1 MKSASDSFC
10 DSFCARFAS
19 AWRRT
24 DDLFALVPR
33 SAWLAQPIDLR
44 HPVLFY
50 VGHLPAF
57 AWNQIGRGALGLGH
71 VNPRLDALFARG
83 IDPAD
88 TDRAKAQHIASW
100 PSIDETLAYRNVVRA
115 DILRCIPLVL
125 ARTDDLLCQ
134 HGRVLQMVLEH
145 EWMHH
150 ETLLYMLAESPPGLM
165 VRPDSV
171 APPLTG
177 EGKAAEARRIE
188 AGEAVLGAKWTEIPF
203 GWDNEFSQ
211 VTVDVPAFTI
221 DSLPVRNSD
230 WLRFLEGQD
239 GSTDGQRALW
249 PQSWA
254 RDPNGQLAIKTLFGL
269 IPFEEGAGFPVQVS
283 GNQARIYCEQKGGRL
298 PTEAELHRAAYHA
311 PDGSLRDHP
320 WGRENP
326 SAEHGNFGF
335 RRFYPTPV
343 GQYPAGRSAWGVEE
357 LVGNG
362 WEWTQSPF
370 APLPGFSAW
379 ARTYPGYSADFFDGE
394 HDIVF
399 GASWATDDALLRRS
413 FRNWY
418 RRNYPFPFTSFR
430 VVRSS

>member
-1 MKSASDSFC
+1 MKTTQASLLDSFR
-10 DSFCARFAS
+10 ARFAT
-19 AWRRT
+19 AWRRS
-24 DDLFALVPR
+24 DDLFALVPHT
-33 SAWLAQPIDLR
+33 AYLAQPIDLR

-50 VGHLPAF
+50 IGHLPAF
-57 AWNQIGRGALGLGH
+57 AWNQIGRGALGLGS
-71 VNPRLDALFARG
+71 VNPRFDALFARG

-88 TDRAKAQHIASW
+88 TDSAKTQHITNW
-100 PSIDETLAYRNVVRA
+100 PSIDETLAYRDVVRA
-115 DILRCIPLVL
+115 DILRCIPRVL
-125 ARTDDLLCQ
+125 ERTDDVLCE
-134 HGRVLQMVLEH
+134 HGRVLHMVLEH

-150 ETLLYMLAESPPGLM
+150 ETLLYMLAESPPGLI
-165 VRPDSV
+165 VRPDCV
-171 APPLTG
+171 ERPLG
-177 EGKAAEARRIE
+177 GPGKAAEPRRIE
-188 AGEAVLGAKWTEIPF
+188 AGEAILGAKWTEIPF

-211 VTVDVPAFTI
+211 VTLEVPAFTI
-221 DSLPVRNSD
+221 DSLSVRNSD
-230 WLRFLEGQD
+230 WLRFFEDRNGQE
-239 GSTDGQRALW
+239 SLW

-254 RDPNGQLAIKTLFGL
+254 RDSSGQLAVKTLFGL
-269 IPFEEGAGFPVQVS
+269 LPFEEGAGFPVQVS
-283 GNQARIYCEQKGGRL
+283 GNQARTYCEQHGGRL
-298 PTEAELHRAAYHA
+298 PTEPELPRAAYHA
-311 PDGSLRDHP
+311 PDGSVRDYP
-320 WGRENP
+320 WGHETP

-343 GQYPAGRSAWGVEE
+343 GHFPEGRSAWGVEE

-362 WEWTQSPF
+362 WEWTQTPF

-430 VVRSS
+430 VVRS